1 MLWNINSDIDWPA
14 FDSAR
19 VDRNI
24 LQVIKSAAL
33 VEANASDYVAYLCG
47 VWQDNPDLQQTVK
60 QWGREESRH
69 GEALAR
75 WASLADP
82 GFDFPSALERF
93 RKMQAIDTAATAS
106 IRGSPTGELVARCV
120 VETGTSSLYAAI
132 RDATDEP
139 VLKQLTTRIAADE
152 FAHYALFSA
161 LIKKQHQQLP
171 RVSRLKIALARLFE
185 ASDDELA
192 SAYYCAARPPSGEL
206 EHFRKSGNR
215 FSDKKCGNNKELEPG
230 FDLIKTGNALV
241 YERKLFSNAYQLG
254 VLRIYQR
261 RHINRLVAMIARAGG
276 LKPHGLTVR
285 FFQPLVWFALNV
297 QKKRLI
303 RILPSHI

>member
-1 MLWNINSDIDWPA
+1 MLWNMNSDIDWPA

-47 VWQDNPDLQQTVK
+47 IWPDNPDLRK
-60 QWGREESRH
+60 IFRQWGHEETRH

-82 GFDFPSALERF
+82 GFDFTSALERF
-93 RKMQAIDTAATAS
+93 RKMQAIDTTATTS

-132 RDATDEP
+132 RDVTVEP

-152 FAHYALFSA
+152 LAHYALFSA
-161 LIKKQHQQLP
+161 LIKKQDQQLP
-171 RVSRLKIALARLFE
+171 RLSRLKIALARLFE

-192 SAYYCAARPPSGEL
+192 SAYYCATRPPSGEL
-206 EHFRKSGNR
+206 
-215 FSDKKCGNNKELEPG
+215 
-230 FDLIKTGNALV
+230 V
-241 YERKLFSNAYQLG
+241 YERKICSNAYQLG

-261 RHINRLVAMIARAGG
+261 RHINRLVSMIARAGG
-276 LKPHGLTVR
+276 LKPHGMTSR

-303 RILPSHI
+303 RILPSRI